1 MTHPSDH
8 RCMARALQLAQ
19 RGLYTTDPNP
29 RVGCVIARDGEIV
42 GEGWHQRSG
51 EAHAEVL
58 AIKAAGDQ
66 ARGATA
72 YVSLEPCNHQG
83 RTPAC
88 TEALIK
94 AEVARVVMASEDPNP
109 QAHHG
114 ACQRLEEAG
123 IEVQSGVME
132 AEALALNPGYI
143 SRMTR
148 SRPWVRIKMAAS
160 LDGRTAMASGESK
173 WITSTAAREDVQYWR
188 ARSSAIL
195 TGVGTVLADDPAL
208 NVRLDGVERQP
219 LRVIVDSHLSTPDTA
234 KLFASAGD
242 VLIVTTS
249 DDKNYSERLRSAGA
263 ELMLLPASTG
273 GVDLADMM
281 VRLGQQQINEVM
293 VEAGATLAGA
303 LLTANL
309 VDELIVYLA
318 PHLMGNQARGM
329 FNLTAIEQLADRVSL
344 DIVDVRA
351 VGRDWRIQAKIVRSA
366 PQSG

>member
-1 MTHPSDH
+1 
-8 RCMARALQLAQ
+8 MARALRLAQ
-19 RGLYTTDPNP
+19 RGLYSTDPNP
-29 RVGCVIARDGEIV
+29 RVGCVIARDGEIL
-42 GEGWHQRSG
+42 GEGWHQRAG

-66 ARGATA
+66 TRGATA
-72 YVSLEPCNHQG
+72 YVTLEPCNHQG
-83 RTPAC
+83 RTPPC

-94 AEVARVVMASEDPNP
+94 AGVARVVMASNDPNP
-109 QAHHG
+109 QANCG
-114 ACQRLEEAG
+114 ALQRLREAG
-123 IEVQSGVME
+123 IEVERGVME
-132 AEALALNPGYI
+132 AEALALNPGYV

-160 LDGRTAMASGESK
+160 LDGRTAMASGQSK
-173 WITSTAAREDVQYWR
+173 WISSAAAREDVQYWR

-195 TGVGTVLADDPAL
+195 TGVGTVLADDPSL

-219 LRVIVDSHLSTPDTA
+219 LRVVVDSHLSTPDSA
-234 KLFASAGD
+234 KLFASTGG

-263 ELMLLPASTG
+263 EVMLLPASTG
-273 GVDLADMM
+273 GVDLAEMM
-281 VRLGQQQINEVM
+281 AQLGQQQINEVM

-329 FNLTAIEQLADRVSL
+329 FNLAALEQLGDRIAL
-344 DIVDVRA
+344 DIVDVRP
-351 VGRDWRIQAKIVRSA
+351 VGRDWRIQAKVTRSVA
-366 PQSG
+366 KGG